1 MMNVVNAGGEI
12 LQQCYPTLLTGKWYP
27 GGTRKVYVTTLYVPA
42 IPDNRTGVD
51 VIELGTLEP
60 VEQAAGV
67 STS

>member
-1 MMNVVNAGGEI
+1 M
-12 LQQCYPTLLTGKWYP
+12 
-27 GGTRKVYVTTLYVPA
+27 TTLYVPA